1 MIPLFYI
8 IHECLE
14 HYVPTSPSVRL
25 ILTTIFIGFIGILI
39 SQSKNLY
46 EAGYL
51 EPLLSQMQRK
61 FKPKYVVEVHNYLR
75 GTSYYRNQAFY
86 QLEKYITDA
95 SIKGRAEF
103 HHKCVQISSA
113 RWNNS
118 DSKPLTQLPLLRET
132 FNLVYQNHNIK
143 VTLHATW
150 IDRGRDRDIV
160 YHYRLTNETD
170 KNIIWNLLEFI
181 QRHDLLLNRGAQN
194 IHLWKNDED
203 NKEKKFWCAIPF
215 RSGRVFSSV
224 FLKDRQEISL
234 EEDLKQ
240 FLNSEARYKSL
251 GASWNRGYLLYG
263 PAGTGKSSTI
273 KAFIRTAKWHTY
285 WINLSNY
292 QNSDE
297 LCASLISIP
306 EHAILLFEEIDTQEI
321 SRYDD
326 DTKNKKADNIQD
338 LKTPVNPN
346 PLDDIQSTLIKHLG
360 DTKNNAKDKLG
371 LLLNL
376 LDGLLA
382 GHGRIIIMT
391 TNHVD
396 RLDAA
401 LIRPG
406 RIDVKIHMDYIDFDQ
421 CKRMLEFYYP
431 KQFIPTN
438 IFEHIHEWNVS
449 PAKISGICL
458 QHLDS
463 LDNALNS
470 IKELCKISNEPTIST
485 FQI

>member
-14 HYVPTSPSVRL
+14 HYVPTSPSVRV
-25 ILTTIFIGFIGILI
+25 IITTISIGFIGILI

-46 EAGYL
+46 QAGYL
-51 EPLLSQMQRK
+51 EPLLSPMRRK
-61 FKPKYVVEVHNYLR
+61 FKPTYVVEVHSYLR
-75 GTSYYRNQAFY
+75 GVYLRNQAFY

-95 SIKGRAEF
+95 SIKGQAEF
-103 HHKCVQISSA
+103 HHKCVQITSIFS
-113 RWNNS
+113 NS
-118 DSKPLTQLPLLRET
+118 DSRPLTQMPLLRET
-132 FNLVYQNHNIK
+132 FNLVYQNHKIK
-143 VTLHATW
+143 VTLHEKW
-150 IDRGRDRDIV
+150 IDRGRDRDVV
-160 YHYRLTNETD
+160 YYYRLTNETD

-181 QRHDLLLNRGAQN
+181 QRHDFLINRGVQN

-203 NKEKKFWCAIPF
+203 NKEKKIWSPVPF
-215 RSGRVFSSV
+215 KSGRVFSSI

-234 EEDLKQ
+234 EEDLNQ
-240 FLNSEARYKSL
+240 FLNSESRYKSL
-251 GASWNRGYLLYG
+251 GASWNRGYLLHG

-273 KAFIRTAKWHTY
+273 KAFIETAKWHTY
-285 WINLSNY
+285 WINMSNY
-292 QNSDE
+292 QNSEE
-297 LCASLISIP
+297 LSASLISIP
-306 EHAILLFEEIDTQEI
+306 EHAILLFEEIDTQEV
-321 SRYDD
+321 SRYD
-326 DTKNKKADNIQD
+326 TKSKKADDN
-338 LKTPVNPN
+338 KKSGTPTNPN
-346 PLDDIQSTLIKHLG
+346 SLDVIQSTLIKHLD

-391 TNHVD
+391 TNHLD

-431 KQFIPTN
+431 EQFIPTK
-438 IFEHIHEWNVS
+438 IFEHIQEWNVS
-449 PAKISGICL
+449 PAKVSGICL

-470 IKELCKISNEPTIST
+470 LKELST
-485 FQI
+485 LPDEQRK